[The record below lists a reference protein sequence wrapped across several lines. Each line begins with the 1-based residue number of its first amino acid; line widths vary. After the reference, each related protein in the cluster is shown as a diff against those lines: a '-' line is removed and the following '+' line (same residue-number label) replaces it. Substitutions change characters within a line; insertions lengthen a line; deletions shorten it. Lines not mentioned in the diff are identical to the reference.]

1 MLLAGQIDAQD
12 VGIAMG
18 GTVSSSGRRTGRRPR
33 ARLRGRRL
41 EAMDPASSPPDP
53 VRGRAGLPAKERTGA
68 GVWDR
73 CVASTR

>member
-18 GTVSSSGRRTGRRPR
+18 GTASLSGRCTGQRLR

-41 EAMDPASSPPDP
+41 EAMDPASRPLDP
-53 VRGRAGLPAKERTGA
+53 VRGRARPPAKECTGA
-68 GVWDR
+68 GVWNR
-73 CVASTR
+73 